1 MTSVACRRSG
11 FVGSARAGNLAKL
24 RKHGVEAAH
33 TERSTDALV
42 LACRADGARLATV
55 QTTSHPITGA
65 GELCVATGAAGGFVH
80 GRIPSRNVR
89 SSLLCPGMSLDG
101 TVWQREAAWGT
112 LVPVVRIDRVYTRTG
127 DDGSTALGGGQRVPK
142 DSFRIEAYGTV
153 DELNSVIGVAV
164 AMGVAEP
171 LREPLFVVQQVLFNL
186 GADLCILESDKER
199 LQAPRI
205 EARHVEQLE
214 RWMDA
219 WNAELELLR
228 SFVLPGGDAAAAQ
241 LHVARTVC
249 RRAERR
255 VIALA
260 REEPVGKHVVPYLN
274 RLGDFLFVAAR
285 YQAKLSGKGDVL
297 WDSRAF

>member
-1 MTSVACRRSG
+1 
-11 FVGSARAGNLAKL
+11 
-24 RKHGVEAAH
+24 
-33 TERSTDALV
+33 
-42 LACRADGARLATV
+42 
-55 QTTSHPITGA
+55 
-65 GELCVATGAAGGFVH
+65 
-80 GRIPSRNVR
+80 
-89 SSLLCPGMSLDG
+89 MSLDG

-205 EARHVEQLE
+205 EARHVGQLE

-219 WNAELELLR
+219 WNAELEPLR

-260 REEPVGKHVVPYLN
+260 REEPVGKYVVPYLN